1 MTKNKIGIFGG
12 TFNPVHRAHVM
23 IANEFV
29 SKFSLDL
36 LYVIPNNIPPLKESH
51 GVSGKERFCML
62 EIAFSGNDKV
72 RISDIELTRTGMSY
86 TCDTVAEIK
95 KIHPESEIF
104 LLFGDD
110 WIDRFDKWKNYQ
122 YILDNV
128 TLVVAYRGD
137 IDINP
142 SLDRL
147 QKLSDKKILL
157 LENKKILLSST
168 ELREE
173 LKKDQLPDGV
183 YEYIKKRGLYCK

>member
-12 TFNPVHRAHVM
+12 TFNPVHRAHVE
-23 IANEFV
+23 IANEFI

-36 LYVIPNNIPPLKESH
+36 LYVIPNNIPPMKESH
-51 GVSGKERFCML
+51 GVSGEERFKML

-72 RISDIELTRTGMSY
+72 KISDIELTRTGMSY

-95 KIHPESEIF
+95 KIHPESELF

-122 YILDNV
+122 YILDNAN
-128 TLVVAYRGD
+128 LVVAYRGD
-137 IDINP
+137 IDIKP
-142 SLDRL
+142 SIDRL

-157 LENKKILLSST
+157 LENNKILLSST
-168 ELREE
+168 ELRNG
-173 LKKDQLPDGV
+173 LKKDRLPDGV
-183 YEYIKKRGLYCK
+183 YEYITKRGLYRK